1 LPRVKILVILSRVP
15 WPLEKGD
22 KLRAFN
28 QLKQLAR
35 KHEVL
40 LFALNDTSL
49 HPEALSTLKQYCSDI
64 RVVSFSKARIG
75 LNLIQSY
82 FSGLPL
88 QVGYFYF
95 QRAQNELD
103 AFVEK
108 HKPDHIYCQLIRTT
122 EYVKKYPGIPKTL
135 DYMDVF
141 SKGMERRNSSAPF
154 YLRPLFSM
162 EHKRLLRYEAEVFDR
177 FDHTTIIS
185 GQDRSL
191 MPVREK
197 EKIVIIPNGVDTDFF
212 RPVERKK
219 EFELLFNGNMNYP
232 PNVESVE
239 YLVNKVM
246 PLVLQKYPGVRLL
259 VSGATPS
266 PKVLALRSQHV
277 VITGWVE
284 DVRENF
290 AKSKIL
296 VAPMQISIG
305 LQNKLLEAMAMKVP
319 CITSPMSCNAI
330 RAENG
335 KHLMVAGNPQE
346 YADHIFTLLENEN
359 KAREIAASAYDFVL
373 QNYNWEST
381 TTKLEELMLQTHV
394 VNA

>member
-1 LPRVKILVILSRVP
+1 MY
-15 WPLEKGD
+15 
-22 KLRAFN
+22 
-28 QLKQLAR
+28 
-35 KHEVL
+35 
-40 LFALNDTSL
+40 ALNDTQL
-49 HPEALSTLKQYCSDI
+49 HPEALSTLSEYCSDI
-64 RVVSFSKARIG
+64 KVVPLSKGQVFSNIARSF
-75 LNLIQSY
+75 

-95 QRAQNELD
+95 GKAQREFD

-122 EYVKKYPGIPKTL
+122 ELAKKHTGIRKTL

-141 SKGMERRNSSAPF
+141 SKGMERRNSTAPF

-162 EHKRLLRYEAEVFDR
+162 EHKRLLKYESGIFDH

-185 GQDRSL
+185 EQDRSL
-191 MPVREK
+191 MPVKEK
-197 EKIVIIPNGVDTDFF
+197 EKIAIIPNGVDTDFF
-212 RPVERKK
+212 RPMERKK

-239 YLVNKVM
+239 YLVNKVL
-246 PLVLQKYPGVRLL
+246 PLVHRKYPEARLL

-266 PKVLALRSQHV
+266 PKVLTLRSRHV
-277 VITGWVE
+277 FVTGWVE

-305 LQNKLLEAMAMKVP
+305 LQNKLLEAMAMKIP
-319 CITSPMSCNAI
+319 CVTSPMSCNAM
-330 RAENG
+330 RAEHG
-335 KHLMVAGNPQE
+335 KELLVAKQPEE
-346 YADHIFTLLENEN
+346 YAEHIFTLLENEA
-359 KAREIAASAYDFVL
+359 KVQELVTKGYEFVMK
-373 QNYNWEST
+373 NYNWEST
-381 TTKLEELMLQTHV
+381 TGKLEELMLSQ
-394 VNA
+394 